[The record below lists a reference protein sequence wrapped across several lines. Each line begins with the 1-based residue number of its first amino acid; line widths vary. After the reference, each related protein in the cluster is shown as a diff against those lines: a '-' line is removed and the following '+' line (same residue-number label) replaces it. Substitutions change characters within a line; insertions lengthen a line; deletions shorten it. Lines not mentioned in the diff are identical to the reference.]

1 MKSYKAEIIG
11 IDKKQFPL
19 FWLIVVGLFLLDS
32 FKYSYSHSYDKIL
45 LFKLSELY
53 GRERAANYLRLF
65 WANQI
70 AAALLS
76 AFLAVLL
83 LLAAGVRETSKELAF
98 VVVLAPVATVYG
110 LNAELDK
117 EIKLRR
123 RQLSI
128 GFCEFVSKIV
138 LLINAG
144 MNLFNAWERVAL
156 DKGRSGL
163 FYKEMKATYL
173 EIINGKP
180 ETEAYEDFA
189 QRCRIPEISKFSTI
203 LIQNIKKGNDEMT
216 IALRQQV
223 KEGWDLRKSLA
234 KTMGE
239 EASTKLLLPMMLMFG
254 GILLIVVTPAILVL
268 SSM

>member
-1 MKSYKAEIIG
+1 MKLYKTEIIG
-11 IDKKQFPL
+11 INKKQFPL
-19 FWLIVVGLFLLDS
+19 YKLLPIGLFLLDC
-32 FKYSYSHSYDKIL
+32 FKYSYSHSYDKGL

-53 GRERAANYLRLF
+53 GRENASKYLRLF

-70 AAALLS
+70 TAV
-76 AFLAVLL
+76 FLVIFLVALL
-83 LLAAGVRETSKELAF
+83 LLAAGVREVSKGMVFLIL
-98 VVVLAPVATVYG
+98 LAPTITVYG

-128 GFCEFVSKIV
+128 GFSEFVSILV

-144 MNLFNAWERVAL
+144 MNAFSALERIAL
-156 DKGRSGL
+156 DKRKTGL
-163 FYKEMKATYL
+163 FYEEIKVTYQ

-180 ETEAYEDFA
+180 EAEAYEDFA
-189 QRCRIPEISKFSTI
+189 QRCRIPEISKFITI

-223 KEGWDLRKSLA
+223 KEGWDLRKNLA
-234 KTMGE
+234 KALGE
-239 EASTKLLLPMMLMFG
+239 EASTKLLLPMMLTFG
-254 GILLIVVTPAILVL
+254 GILLIVITPAILVL